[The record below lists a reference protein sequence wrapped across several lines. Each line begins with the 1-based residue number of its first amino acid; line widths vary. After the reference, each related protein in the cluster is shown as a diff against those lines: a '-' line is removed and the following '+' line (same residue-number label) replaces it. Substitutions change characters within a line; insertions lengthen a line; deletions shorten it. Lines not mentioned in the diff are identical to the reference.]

1 MEFRRVLF
9 RSEADSGVL
18 RHEGVA
24 LLPEWLE
31 RLAKPGLVDADA
43 VVFHRCQRVA
53 AFGARAA
60 GHAAAALGVLD
71 GVGDAVDERLAGEAA
86 VAPGEAA
93 VAVVLE
99 GDLLLV
105 GQWLQQ
111 AADVRED
118 LAEIA
123 GFLLRLPGAR
133 LHPRKVEKGRK

>member
-71 GVGDAVDERLAGEAA
+71 GVGDAVDERLAGEARS
-86 VAPGEAA
+86 E
-93 VAVVLE
+93 E
-99 GDLLLV
+99 RRV
-105 GQWLQQ
+105 GK
-111 AADVRED
+111 DCVSTCR
-118 LAEIA
+118 
-123 GFLLRLPGAR
+123 AR
-133 LHPRKVEKGRK
+133 WSPSISKK